1 MPRLAMCHVCATL
14 TRLPDPPEKAPLVP
28 ARWEWED
35 ERGHR
40 EEFTFRD
47 ESGQPVMVAQYDPA
61 LEDWVERHLHQDI
74 PETTRKHDIWGVDD
88 LTWQTTDVV
97 STVKR
102 DMLEQTGK
110 FYTERDELKDDAL
123 ACFEKHGRPKDSCP
137 DVFSDAKLIGGHESN
152 RRMRPD
158 DRLFLCHLCPF
169 VHGYVVPTIRRKK
182 GMDR

>member
-47 ESGQPVMVAQYDPA
+47 EAGQPVMVAQYDPA

-97 STVKR
+97 SH
-102 DMLEQTGK
+102 EQAD
-110 FYTERDELKDDAL
+110 RRAQL
-123 ACFEKHGRPKDSCP
+123 
-137 DVFSDAKLIGGHESN
+137 VFGLNG
-152 RRMRPD
+152 D
-158 DRLFLCHLCPF
+158 DRVRLGANQISNVHTCLQFSSAHLS
-169 VHGYVVPTIRRKK
+169 T
-182 GMDR
+182 